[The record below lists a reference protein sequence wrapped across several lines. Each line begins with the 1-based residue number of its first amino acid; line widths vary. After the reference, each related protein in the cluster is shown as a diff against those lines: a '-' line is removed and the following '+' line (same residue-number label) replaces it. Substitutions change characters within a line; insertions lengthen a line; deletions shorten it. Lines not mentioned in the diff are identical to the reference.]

1 MSDPTAR
8 RLLWYL
14 FAGSKGGENRIKI
27 INLLQDTPLNINRMA
42 EALDL
47 DYKAVQHH
55 VDILEKNNLVS
66 RMGEKY
72 GIMYFVS
79 NYLESNMDTFREIVT
94 KINKSKI
101 GENSNTSFHK

>member
-42 EALDL
+42 EVLDL

-55 VDILEKNNLVS
+55 VDVLEKNNLVN

-79 NYLESNMDTFREIVT
+79 NYLESNIDTFREIVT
-94 KINKSKI
+94 KINKSKV
-101 GENSNTSFHK
+101 G

>member
-1 MSDPTAR
+1 MSDPAAR

-42 EALDL
+42 EALNL

-55 VDILEKNNLVS
+55 VDVLQKNNLVS

-79 NYLESNMDTFREIVT
+79 NYLESNMDTFKEIVN
-94 KINKSKI
+94 KINKSKSI
-101 GENSNTSFHK
+101 

>member
-1 MSDPTAR
+1 MSDPAAR

-42 EALDL
+42 EALNL

-55 VDILEKNNLVS
+55 IDVLQKNNLVS

-79 NYLESNMDTFREIVT
+79 NYLESNMDSFKEIVN
-94 KINKSKI
+94 KINKSKSI
-101 GENSNTSFHK
+101 

>member
-1 MSDPTAR
+1 MSDPAAR

-42 EALDL
+42 EVLNL

-55 VDILEKNNLVS
+55 VDVLQKNNLVS

-72 GIMYFVS
+72 GIMYFIS
-79 NYLESNMDTFREIVT
+79 NYLESNMDTFKEIVN
-94 KINKSKI
+94 KINKSKSI
-101 GENSNTSFHK
+101 S

>member
-14 FAGSKGGENRIKI
+14 LAGSKGGENRVKI

-42 EALDL
+42 ETLNL
-47 DYKAVQHH
+47 DYKAIQHH
-55 VDILEKNNLVS
+55 VNVLEKNNLVS
-66 RMGEKY
+66 HIGEKY

-79 NYLESNMDTFREIVT
+79 NYLESNMDTFREILT
-94 KINKSKI
+94 KINKSKT
-101 GENSNTSFHK
+101 N

>member
-14 FAGSKGGENRIKI
+14 FAGSRGGENRIKI

-42 EALDL
+42 EVLDL

-55 VDILEKNNLVS
+55 VDVLEKNNLVS

-79 NYLESNMDTFREIVT
+79 NYLESNIDTFKEIIT
-94 KINKSKI
+94 KINKSR
-101 GENSNTSFHK
+101 TD

>member
-1 MSDPTAR
+1 MSDPAAR

-14 FAGSKGGENRIKI
+14 FAGSRGGENRIKI

-42 EALDL
+42 EGLNL

-55 VDILEKNNLVS
+55 VDVLQKNNLIS
-66 RMGEKY
+66 PMGEKY

-79 NYLESNMDTFREIVT
+79 NYLESNMDTFKEIVN
-94 KINKSKI
+94 KINKSKSI
-101 GENSNTSFHK
+101 

>member
-1 MSDPTAR
+1 MSDPAAR

-27 INLLQDTPLNINRMA
+27 INLLKDTPLNINRMA
-42 EALDL
+42 EVLNL

-55 VDILEKNNLVS
+55 VDVLQKNNLVS

-79 NYLESNMDTFREIVT
+79 NYLESNMDTFKEIVN
-94 KINKSKI
+94 KINKSKSI
-101 GENSNTSFHK
+101 

>member
-1 MSDPTAR
+1 MSDPSAR

-42 EALDL
+42 EVLNL

-55 VDILEKNNLVS
+55 VDVLRKNNLVS

-79 NYLESNMDTFREIVT
+79 NYLESNMDTFKEIVN
-94 KINKSKI
+94 KITNQ
-101 GENSNTSFHK
+101 NRSNRI

>member
-27 INLLQDTPLNINRMA
+27 INLLQETPLNINRMA
-42 EALDL
+42 EILNL

-55 VDILEKNNLVS
+55 VDVLEKNNLVS

-79 NYLESNMDTFREIVT
+79 NYLESNMDTFIEIVN
-94 KINKSKI
+94 KINKQ
-101 GENSNTSFHK
+101 N

>member
-14 FAGSKGGENRIKI
+14 FAGSKGGDNRIKI

-42 EALDL
+42 EILNL

-55 VDILEKNNLVS
+55 VEVLQKNNLIS

-79 NYLESNMDTFREIVT
+79 NYLESNMDTFKEIVS
-94 KINKSKI
+94 KINKSKTI
-101 GENSNTSFHK
+101 

>member
-1 MSDPTAR
+1 MSDPAAR

-27 INLLQDTPLNINRMA
+27 INILQDTPLNINRMA
-42 EALDL
+42 EVLNL

-55 VDILEKNNLVS
+55 VDVLQKNNLVS

-79 NYLESNMDTFREIVT
+79 NYLESNMDTFKEIVN
-94 KINKSKI
+94 KINKSKSI
-101 GENSNTSFHK
+101 

>member
-1 MSDPTAR
+1 MSDPAAR

-14 FAGSKGGENRIKI
+14 FAGSRGGENRIKI

-42 EALDL
+42 EVLNL

-55 VDILEKNNLVS
+55 VDVLQKNNLIS
-66 RMGEKY
+66 PMGKKY

-79 NYLESNMDTFREIVT
+79 NYLESNMDTFKEIVN
-94 KINKSKI
+94 KINKSKSI
-101 GENSNTSFHK
+101 

>member
-42 EALDL
+42 DVLDL

-55 VDILEKNNLVS
+55 VDVLEKNNLVS
-66 RMGEKY
+66 HMGEKY

-79 NYLESNMDTFREIVT
+79 NYLESNMDTFNEIMT

-101 GENSNTSFHK
+101 N

>member
-1 MSDPTAR
+1 MSDPAAS

-14 FAGSKGGENRIKI
+14 FAGSRGGENRIKI

-42 EALDL
+42 EVLNL

-55 VDILEKNNLVS
+55 VEVLQKNNLIS
-66 RMGEKY
+66 PMGEKY

-79 NYLESNMDTFREIVT
+79 NYLESNMDTFKEIVN
-94 KINKSKI
+94 KINKSKSI
-101 GENSNTSFHK
+101 

>member
-1 MSDPTAR
+1 MSDTAAR

-14 FAGSKGGENRIKI
+14 FAGSKGGDNRIKI

-42 EALDL
+42 EILNL

-55 VDILEKNNLVS
+55 VEVLQKNNLVS

-79 NYLESNMDTFREIVT
+79 NYLESNMDTFKEIVS
-94 KINKSKI
+94 KINKTK
-101 GENSNTSFHK
+101 TV

>member
-1 MSDPTAR
+1 MSDPAAR

-42 EALDL
+42 EVLNL

-55 VDILEKNNLVS
+55 VDVLQKNNLVS

-72 GIMYFVS
+72 GIMYFIS
-79 NYLESNMDTFREIVT
+79 NYLESNMDTFKEIVN
-94 KINKSKI
+94 KINKSKSI
-101 GENSNTSFHK
+101 

>member
-1 MSDPTAR
+1 MPDQTAR

-14 FAGSKGGENRIKI
+14 FAGSKGGENRVKI
-27 INLLQDTPLNINRMA
+27 IKLLQETPLNINRMA
-42 EALDL
+42 EVLNL

-55 VDILEKNNLVS
+55 VDVLEKNNLVS

-79 NYLESNMDTFREIVT
+79 NYLESNIDTYKEIVS
-94 KINKSKI
+94 KISKSK
-101 GENSNTSFHK
+101 KL

>member
-1 MSDPTAR
+1 MSDPSAR

-42 EALDL
+42 EVLNL

-55 VDILEKNNLVS
+55 VDVLQKNNLVS

-79 NYLESNMDTFREIVT
+79 NYLESNMDTFKEIVN
-94 KINKSKI
+94 KINKSKSI
-101 GENSNTSFHK
+101 

>member
-42 EALDL
+42 EVLDL

-55 VDILEKNNLVS
+55 VDVLEKNNLVS

-79 NYLESNMDTFREIVT
+79 NYLESNMDTFKEIIT
-94 KINKSKI
+94 KINKLK
-101 GENSNTSFHK
+101 TD

>member
-47 DYKAVQHH
+47 DYKAVQDH

-101 GENSNTSFHK
+101 G

>member
-1 MSDPTAR
+1 MSDPAAR

-27 INLLQDTPLNINRMA
+27 ITLLQDTPLNINRIA
-42 EALDL
+42 EVLKL

-55 VDILEKNNLVS
+55 IDVLEKNNLVS

-79 NYLESNMDTFREIVT
+79 TYLESNMETLKEIVN
-94 KINKSKI
+94 KINKSKVI
-101 GENSNTSFHK
+101 

>member
-1 MSDPTAR
+1 MSDPAAR

-27 INLLQDTPLNINRMA
+27 INLIKDTPLNINRMA
-42 EALDL
+42 EVLNL

-55 VDILEKNNLVS
+55 VDVLQKNNLVS

-79 NYLESNMDTFREIVT
+79 NYLESNMDTFKEIVN
-94 KINKSKI
+94 KINKSKSI
-101 GENSNTSFHK
+101 

>member
-55 VDILEKNNLVS
+55 VDVLEKNNLVS

-94 KINKSKI
+94 KISKSKI
-101 GENSNTSFHK
+101 G

>member
-55 VDILEKNNLVS
+55 VDVLEKNNLVY

-79 NYLESNMDTFREIVT
+79 NYLESNMDTFREIVA

-101 GENSNTSFHK
+101 C

>member
-1 MSDPTAR
+1 MSDPAAR

-14 FAGSKGGENRIKI
+14 FAGSRGGENRIKI

-42 EALDL
+42 EVLNL

-55 VDILEKNNLVS
+55 VDVLQKNNLIS
-66 RMGEKY
+66 PMGEKY

-79 NYLESNMDTFREIVT
+79 NYLESNMDTFKEIVN
-94 KINKSKI
+94 KINKSKSI
-101 GENSNTSFHK
+101 Y

>member
-1 MSDPTAR
+1 MSDPAAR

-27 INLLQDTPLNINRMA
+27 ITLLQDTPLNINRIA
-42 EALDL
+42 EVLKL

-55 VDILEKNNLVS
+55 IDVLEKNNLVS

-79 NYLESNMDTFREIVT
+79 NYLESNMETFNEIVN
-94 KINKSKI
+94 KINKSKAI
-101 GENSNTSFHK
+101 